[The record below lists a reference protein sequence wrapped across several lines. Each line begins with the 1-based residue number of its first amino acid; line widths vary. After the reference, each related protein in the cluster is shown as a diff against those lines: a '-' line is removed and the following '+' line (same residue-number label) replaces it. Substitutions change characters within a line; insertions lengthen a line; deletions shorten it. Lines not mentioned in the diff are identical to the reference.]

1 MDKAI
6 RILLIEDNPADA
18 YLLEEMLKAAD
29 VRFEMECIDRL
40 SSGIAKVKS
49 DGFHIILLDLG
60 LPDSRGL
67 DTLTRLNEI
76 IPEAP
81 IIVLTGL
88 ADEALGIQAVQQG
101 AQDFLVKGQV
111 DKNLLVRSINYA
123 IGRKKIEERERL
135 AHKEVSERTSELY
148 NANIALRVLLK
159 QREEDKNE
167 LEEKILSNVKE
178 LIMPLVE
185 ELKKSGLSSK
195 YRSYLGLLESNLLEI
210 VSPFSVKLS
219 SKYANLTNKE
229 ILVADFIKRGK
240 STKEIAGILD
250 VSKGTIDS
258 HRNNIRKKL
267 GLNSSKTNLRT
278 YLSSII

>member
-1 MDKAI
+1 MDEAI
-6 RILLIEDNPADA
+6 RTLLIEDNPADA
-18 YLLEEMLKAAD
+18 YLLKEMLKEAD
-29 VRFEMECIDRL
+29 VRFEIECVDRL
-40 SSGIAKVKS
+40 SSGIEKVKS
-49 DGFHIILLDLG
+49 DGFHIIMLDIG
-60 LPDSRGL
+60 LPDSQGL
-67 DTLTRLNEI
+67 VTLTRLNEI
-76 IPEAP
+76 RPEAP

-88 ADEALGIQAVQQG
+88 ADEALGIQAVQEG
-101 AQDFLVKGQV
+101 AQDFIVKGQV

-123 IGRKKIEERERL
+123 IGRNKIEERERL

-195 YRSYLGLLESNLLEI
+195 YRSYLDLLESNLLEI
-210 VSPFSVKLS
+210 ISPFSVKLS

-267 GLNSSKTNLRT
+267 GLNSTKTNLRT